1 MQKLTTAVVMH
12 EDGQCQTDTF
22 SVTAQGNNAPPVICG
37 INSGEHSKLTLHFKI
52 EICFC
57 AIDKKWLV

>member
-22 SVTAQGNNAPPVICG
+22 SVTAPGNDAPPVICG
-37 INSGEHSKLTLHFKI
+37 INSGEHSKFIVHFEVKNL
-52 EICFC
+52 
-57 AIDKKWLV
+57 KNGWY